1 MNRRYSSS
9 FYGGVIEKLMA
20 AAPQA
25 CIGTDVIVGFPGES
39 EQEFEDT
46 HNFLEAL
53 PFAYFHVFPFSPREK
68 TPAAQMSEQV
78 DARVIK
84 ERAKALRKLSDV
96 KKRTYYNSFLG
107 KELAVLVQN
116 REAGGKLKGLAGNY
130 VPVILDGGDS
140 LLNTEVRVK
149 VTDVMRDLV
158 RGEVTG

>member
-25 CIGTDVIVGFPGES
+25 CIGTDVIVGFQES
-39 EQEFEDT
+39 RNKNSKIPIT
-46 HNFLEAL
+46 TLKL
-53 PFAYFHVFPFSPREK
+53 SLAYFHVFPFSPREK

-78 DARVIK
+78 DVRVIK

-116 REAGGKLKGLAGNY
+116 RDAGGKLKGLAGNY

-149 VTDVMRDLV
+149 VTDVTRDLV